1 MSEPSNWPLSQAA
14 FRVTVTKPVLLQLC
28 RHPLTRSCYTTA
40 IGYYPKAKSHEMK
53 RTEHDDYIL
62 VYCSDGKGSLSLSD
76 VTQPVK
82 AGELFILAPN
92 TLHAY
97 QADEDQPWTVYWCHF
112 QGEQS
117 QDFYDYVYQN
127 TCYQNKKNQ
136 NKKYQYQSSSIIRNM
151 TDIDFMQ
158 AFRELIETVRDST
171 QLSGFIHASNLF
183 RHILTKIERQMKQG
197 DKYENGLSI
206 PKIQQ
211 FMRANINKHLSL
223 EELASLSHCSKYHF
237 ARQYQLLVGTS
248 PLKYFIELKMEHA
261 CFLLEQTSL
270 SIAEIAYQLGYD
282 DALYFSR
289 VFRKVSG
296 LAPSTY
302 RKSLLHFAQ

>member
-14 FRVTVTKPVLLQLC
+14 LRVSVAKHVLLELC
-28 RHPLTRSCYTTA
+28 QHPLTRSCYTTA

-62 VYCSDGKGSLSLSD
+62 IYCAEGKGFVSLSD
-76 VTQPVK
+76 DHLPVK

-92 TLHAY
+92 TIHAY
-97 QADEDQPWTVYWCHF
+97 QASEDQPWTVYWCHF
-112 QGEQS
+112 QGEQAK
-117 QDFYDYVYQN
+117 DFYDYVYH
-127 TCYQNKKNQ
+127 NQ
-136 NKKYQYQSSSIIRNM
+136 TELIVRNI
-151 TDIDFMQ
+151 TDIDFVQ
-158 AFRELIETVRDST
+158 AFRELIDTVRDST

-183 RHILTKIERQMKQG
+183 RHILTKIERQIKQG

-237 ARQYQLLVGTS
+237 ARQYQLLTGIS
-248 PLKYFIELKMEHA
+248 PLKHFIELKMEHA

-270 SIAEIAYQLGYD
+270 NMAEVAYQLGYD

-289 VFRKVSG
+289 VFRKVLG
-296 LAPSTY
+296 QAPSIY
-302 RKSLLHFAQ
+302 RKSMVQKE

>member
-1 MSEPSNWPLSQAA
+1 MSEPSNWPLSQSALRVSVAA
-14 FRVTVTKPVLLQLC
+14 NVLSALC
-28 RHPLTRSCYTTA
+28 LHPLTRSCYTTA

-62 VYCSDGKGSLSLSD
+62 IYCADGKGFLSLNKEKK
-76 VTQPVK
+76 TVK
-82 AGELFILAPN
+82 AGELFILPPN
-92 TLHAY
+92 TVHAY

-112 QGEQS
+112 QGEQAK
-117 QDFYDYVYQN
+117 DFFDYIN
-127 TCYQNKKNQ
+127 HNQ
-136 NKKYQYQSSSIIRNM
+136 SFEIIRNM
-151 TDIDFMQ
+151 TDIDFIQ

-171 QLSGFIHASNLF
+171 QLSDFIHASNLF
-183 RHILTKIERQMKQG
+183 RHILTKIERQMKRRNR
-197 DKYENGLSI
+197 YENGLSI

-211 FMRANINKHLSL
+211 FMRININKLISL

-237 ARQYQLLVGTS
+237 ARQYQLLTGTS
-248 PLKYFIELKMEHA
+248 PLKHFITLKMEHA

-270 SIAEIAYQLGYD
+270 SMSEIATQLGYD

-289 VFRKVSG
+289 VFRKVLG

-302 RKSLLHFAQ
+302 RKSLLYPAP